1 MDSHAH
7 GHGHSHGSGH
17 GHGHDG
23 HGHMHAVP
31 AGRTFLIGLV
41 INALFVIFEIAA
53 SFYTHSLALLTDA
66 GHNLSDVAALG
77 LAWMA
82 ARLAAARPTV
92 HFTYGYQKTT
102 VLAALANS
110 LLLFAASG
118 GIVREAVLRL
128 AEPAQV
134 HAGEVTVVALMGI
147 VVNAGTALLFFRDR
161 HTDLNA
167 SGAFT
172 HLAAD
177 AAVSAGVAI
186 SGVAIAFTGLL
197 WLDPAA
203 SFVIVAVILY
213 SAWSILRRAVRLS
226 LDGVPH
232 NVTLDQVLAA
242 ARRVN
247 GVEDLHHV
255 HIWALST
262 TQNAMTAHVVVNAG
276 AAGSDIVRI
285 KKNLRHEFLHENIH
299 HATLEFESS
308 PEDCGDTPC

>member
-1 MDSHAH
+1 MAGHSHDHSHAH
-7 GHGHSHGSGH
+7 AHG
-17 GHGHDG
+17 
-23 HGHMHAVP
+23 VP
-31 AGRTFLIGLV
+31 TGRTFLIGLV
-41 INALFVIFEIAA
+41 INGLFVIFEVTA

-77 LAWMA
+77 LAWTA
-82 ARLAAARPTV
+82 ARLSAARPTA
-92 HFTYGYQKTT
+92 HFTYGFQKTT

-110 LLLFAASG
+110 LLLFAACG

-134 HAGEVTVVALMGI
+134 HAGEVTIVALIGI
-147 VVNAGTALLFFRDR
+147 LVNAGTALLFFRDR

-186 SGVAIAFTGLL
+186 SGLAIAFTGEL

-203 SFVIVAVILY
+203 SFVIVAVILF
-213 SAWSILRRAVRLS
+213 SAWSILRRAIRLS

-232 NVTLDQVLAA
+232 NVTLEQVRAA
-242 ARRVN
+242 AKRVE
-247 GVEDLHHV
+247 GVEDVHHV

-262 TQNAMTAHVVVNAG
+262 TQNAMTAHVVIGSGTAG
-276 AAGSDIVRI
+276 REIGRI
-285 KKNLRHEFLHENIH
+285 KKSLRHEFLHENIH